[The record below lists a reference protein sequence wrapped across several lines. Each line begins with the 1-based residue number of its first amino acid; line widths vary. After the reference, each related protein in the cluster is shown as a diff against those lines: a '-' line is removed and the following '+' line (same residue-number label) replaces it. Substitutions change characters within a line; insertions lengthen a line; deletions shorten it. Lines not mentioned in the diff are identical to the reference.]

1 MQDSFFIEDLP
12 VAASTDQLMVEYQ
25 SSHDVKM
32 SEVIQ
37 NQSLNI
43 QKPSFKGVLIKG
55 CSEIC
60 SRFTGEHLC

>member
-25 SSHDVKM
+25 SLHDVKM

-43 QKPSFKGVLIKG
+43 QKKSFKGVLIKG

-60 SRFTGEHLC
+60 SRFTGEHL